1 MDMGSPNGYDFVS
14 LEAICGGRWQGRRPA
29 PGEHPRQLLID
40 SRQPVLPAG
49 GLFFALRT
57 DQNDGHRY
65 ISDLLEKG
73 LRHFVVERLADQWLE
88 VCPDAA
94 FLCVDSPLQALQNLV
109 AHHRAGFDIPIVG
122 ITGSNGKTIIKEWL
136 FQLLADDL
144 RVVRNPKSYNSQIG
158 VPLSVWQLHEKAGM
172 AIFEAGISR
181 PGEMERLQAII
192 QPTAGIFTNIGPA
205 HDAGF
210 ASMREKIREKLRL
223 FTHASLLIHCTDHG
237 LLQEEIQGWHA
248 RHSQVQLLGWGRGRQ
263 AQVRLLETLT
273 AGGKTQVN
281 LQYRDKLYHFVLP
294 FADEASLENAI
305 HCATYLLH
313 LGMDAAVLASRL
325 SQLQSVAMRL
335 EIKEGINQSLL
346 INDSYNSDLH
356 SLAIALDFL
365 SGQTR
370 YARSTLILSDIQ
382 QTGLPPPEL
391 YARVSE
397 MIHMHQVDR
406 LIGIGP
412 DIGSQAALF
421 PLPSSFYPDTD
432 AFMQAA
438 DWSDFGQEVILL
450 KGSRAF
456 GFERLLALM
465 EHKEHQTL
473 LEINLD
479 ALVHNLNVFR
489 ARLQPR
495 VKTMA
500 MVKAFSYGSGSVEVA
515 SSLQYHRVD
524 YLAVA
529 YPDEGKELRR
539 GGINLPILVMNPEV
553 QGFDTLFQYDLEPEV
568 YGFGLLNRLIAAVQE
583 HPDYGSSRPFHIHI
597 KLDTGMHRLGF
608 LPEEVER
615 LQALLAAHPF
625 LKVAS
630 VFSHLAA
637 SDKPRHDGFTR
648 EQIRLFTQCCDGLQ
662 EGLGYAFIRHLCNSS
677 AIGRFPEAHFDM
689 VRLGI
694 GLYGFAGDEAVRPL
708 LRQVGTFKSVVSQLK
723 HIQPGQSVGYD
734 RAAVAQQGIDIAI
747 VPVGYADGLDRRLGQ
762 GRGELWVNGHR
773 APIVGHISMDMCAL
787 DVTNLPVK
795 EGDEVIVFG
804 EDQPV
809 DHLAA
814 MLGTIPYEVL
824 TSVSH
829 RVKRVY
835 FQE

>member
-1 MDMGSPNGYDFVS
+1 MDMADPNGYDFVS
-14 LEAICGGRWQGRRPA
+14 LETICGGRWHGCRPA
-29 PGEHPRQLLID
+29 SGEYPRQLLID
-40 SRQPVLPAG
+40 SRQPVSPAG
-49 GLFFALRT
+49 GLFFAIRT
-57 DQNDGHRY
+57 RQNDGHRY
-65 ISDLLEKG
+65 IPDLLQKG
-73 LRHFVVERLADQWLE
+73 LRRFVVEQVEEAWLADW
-88 VCPDAA
+88 PDAA
-94 FLCVDSPLQALQNLV
+94 FLCVDSPIQALQDLA
-109 AHHRAGFDIPIVG
+109 AHHRAQFAIPVVG
-122 ITGSNGKTIIKEWL
+122 LTGSNGKTIIKEWL
-136 FQLLADDL
+136 FQLLADDV

-172 AIFEAGISR
+172 AIFEAGISQR
-181 PGEMERLQAII
+181 GEMERLQAVI
-192 QPTAGIFTNIGPA
+192 QPTVGIFTNIGPA

-210 ASMREKIREKLRL
+210 SGMQEKIREKLRL
-223 FTHASLLIHCTDHG
+223 FTHASLLIHCTDQN

-248 RHSQVQLLGWGRGRQ
+248 RHPHLQLLGWGRGRQ
-263 AQVRLLETLT
+263 AQVRLLETHT
-273 AGGKTQVN
+273 AEGQTQVR
-281 LQYRDKLYHFVLP
+281 LQYQDSLYHFVLP
-294 FADEASLENAI
+294 FADEASLGNAM
-305 HCATYLLH
+305 HCASYLLY
-313 LGMDAAVLASRL
+313 LGMDAAVLAARMSR
-325 SQLQSVAMRL
+325 LQSVAMRL
-335 EIKEGINQSLL
+335 EMKEGINQSLL

-370 YARSTLILSDIQ
+370 YVRSTLILSDIQ

-391 YARVSE
+391 YDRVRE
-397 MIHMHQVDR
+397 MIRLHRVDR

-412 DIGSQAALF
+412 DISSQAALF
-421 PLPSSFYPDTD
+421 ELPSSFYPDTD
-432 AFMQAA
+432 AFMQQA

-450 KGSRAF
+450 KGARAF
-456 GFERLLALM
+456 GFERLLALL
-465 EHKEHQTL
+465 EHQEHQTL

-479 ALVHNLNVFR
+479 ALVHNLNAFR

-568 YGFGLLNRLIAAVQE
+568 YGFGLLKRLIAAVQA
-583 HPDYGSSRPFHIHI
+583 HPDLGPSRPFPIHL

-608 LPEEVER
+608 LPDEVER
-615 LQALLAAHPF
+615 LQRQLAAHPF
-625 LKVAS
+625 LKVVS

-637 SDKPRHDGFTR
+637 SDKPQHDDFTR
-648 EQIRLFTQCCDGLQ
+648 EQIRLFSQCCDMLRQ
-662 EGLGYAFIRHLCNSS
+662 GLGCDFIRHLCNSS

-694 GLYGFAGDEAVRPL
+694 GLYGFTGDEALRPL

-723 HIQPGQSVGYD
+723 HIGPGQSVGYD
-734 RAAVAQQGIDIAI
+734 RAAVAQQGMDIAI

-762 GRGELWVNGHR
+762 GKGALWVNGHR

-787 DVTNLPVK
+787 DVTGLQVK

-809 DHLAA
+809 EQLAEA
-814 MLGTIPYEVL
+814 LGTIPYEVL